1 MTQSY
6 ILKEGRVIGELLKQ
20 LPESDQNRIEG
31 IIIGIS
37 AARETA
43 QPPILGTAPQPTTT
57 WKARA
62 TNGKTKPNRHDNLCR
77 PARPVEDAPG
87 PG

>member
-1 MTQSY
+1 MTQAY
-6 ILKEGRVIGELLKQ
+6 ILKEGREIGELLKQ

-43 QPPILGTAPQPTTT
+43 QPPTFSTAPQPTTI
-57 WKARA
+57 
-62 TNGKTKPNRHDNLCR
+62 
-77 PARPVEDAPG
+77 
-87 PG
+87 